1 MGEMNNKRAT
11 WAQEAMEA
19 VPAFSEML
27 APEEGG
33 PYTAVK
39 DLLCDLMHFCDREG
53 LEFDEALDAARDL
66 YEGEVADDE

>member
-1 MGEMNNKRAT
+1 MGEMNKKRAN

-33 PYTAVK
+33 Y
-39 DLLCDLMHFCDREG
+39 
-53 LEFDEALDAARDL
+53 
-66 YEGEVADDE
+66 